1 MWESASEMET
11 TRKKENRER
20 ERDTSV
26 IFVCVRAEGVLP
38 SGVGRSLGDVCGRLH
53 VGGCDRYGPGEAL
66 PKLIYIICI
75 HIVIRHPR

>member
-1 MWESASEMET
+1 M
-11 TRKKENRER
+11 
-20 ERDTSV
+20 
-26 IFVCVRAEGVLP
+26 CVRAEGVLP